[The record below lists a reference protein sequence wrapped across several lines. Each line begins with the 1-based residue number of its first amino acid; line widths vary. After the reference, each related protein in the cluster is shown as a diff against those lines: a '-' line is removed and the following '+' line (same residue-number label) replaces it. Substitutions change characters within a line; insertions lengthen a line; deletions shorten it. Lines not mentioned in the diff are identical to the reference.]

1 MKRRETGG
9 NRGECRVFMIRRAIL
24 LAALAALLC
33 SCAAPFIERA
43 IDPPGVSYSLGAGS
57 NINLDGERGMT
68 DNPPYAAWD
77 ICATGAVRQTLSR
90 VSSVSFQA
98 EYSAALPVRDWI
110 HDRPMVDACLA
121 YKYTIGRSGA
131 LKGEIG
137 VGWAKGYYQSFE
149 TYPVLS
155 IAYLQDFGRHFT
167 GRARLG
173 FDLLALD
180 VNWHAPVS
188 DFAAAYVN
196 LGFRQLPV
204 SVLVWS
210 YNPAFTVPGMTLGL
224 GLEFGRIARRFPA
237 LRV

>member
-1 MKRRETGG
+1 MREKERRAGNRREGRVLVFR
-9 NRGECRVFMIRRAIL
+9 RGL
-24 LAALAALLC
+24 LPAALAALLC

-43 IDPPGVSYSLGAGS
+43 VDPPGVSYSLGAGS

-90 VSSVSFQA
+90 VSSVSLQA
-98 EYSAALPVRDWI
+98 DYSQVVPVADWI
-110 HDRPMVDACLA
+110 SDRPMVDACLG
-121 YKYTIGRSGA
+121 YKHTIGRSGA

-149 TYPVLS
+149 MYPVLS

-196 LGFRQLPV
+196 LGLRQLPV
-204 SVLVWS
+204 SALVWWQ
-210 YNPAFTVPGMTLGL
+210 NPAFTLPGITLGL
-224 GLEFGRIARRFPA
+224 GVDFGHQKGPA
-237 LRV
+237 ETR